1 MSQPETKNGVR
12 FTNLTHSQY
21 VFRFGVL
28 GWGVPTAVL
37 FALIQYYRYGGS
49 FLGWLGPAIVLFPL
63 GGVLWGHIVYRLN
76 ERKFGKAAP
85 TGGQE

>member
-1 MSQPETKNGVR
+1 MSQPDTSDR
-12 FTNLTHSQY
+12 AHFTNLTRGQY

-49 FLGWLGPAIVLFPL
+49 FLGWLGPAIVLIPL
-63 GGVLWGHIVYRLN
+63 GGILFGHTIYKLN
-76 ERKFGKAAP
+76 ARKFSRAVA
-85 TGGQE
+85 TGAKE